1 MFKPG
6 GEVTITMIVARN
18 VELIGRIAR
27 LMVNGKTIEGMGRV
41 PSEATKQE

>member
-6 GEVTITMIVARN
+6 GEVTITMIVAKN
-18 VELIGRIAR
+18 VEPIGRIAR
-27 LMVNGKTIEGMGRV
+27 NMVNGKTFEGMDRV